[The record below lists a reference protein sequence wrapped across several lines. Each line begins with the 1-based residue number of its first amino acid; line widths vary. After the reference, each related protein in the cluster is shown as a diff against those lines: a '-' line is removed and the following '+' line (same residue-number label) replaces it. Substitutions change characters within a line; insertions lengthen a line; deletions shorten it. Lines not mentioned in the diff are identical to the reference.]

1 MNYIRLMN
9 YIRRMD
15 FIRSTDNHSPSSG
28 RGQVLDHKHRPITDS
43 RRTSPP
49 TRGTRRRP
57 RQARRTSQ
65 RRVGGRG
72 SRFET
77 AAATARFTR
86 AQGVLGARDR
96 RYRQAASKRGLFA
109 GASPATVGRAAF
121 NIAVLGLLGWVL
133 VWFFASDQFYV
144 SQIVVTGNSRLAAEM
159 IRQVSGLQGYSIFW
173 IDPRRTAGRIMESL
187 PPVTSVQVRHGLS
200 NTVTLLVTEHEE
212 QIMWQVSGVRYWV
225 DELGHLRP
233 AQNEADELHPGE
245 VLAPESTVLVNDIR
259 PNLPADVM
267 SPGVLSVDPDALV
280 AARQIV
286 HLLPE
291 VRVIEY
297 APATGLRFHHPR
309 GWLVYLGTGSDMP
322 RKVNLL
328 RAIEVQFAGRDVLQ
342 PTLIDLRY
350 PASPYYR
357 LPEDALPGGD

>member
-1 MNYIRLMN
+1 
-9 YIRRMD
+9 
-15 FIRSTDNHSPSSG
+15 
-28 RGQVLDHKHRPITDS
+28 VLDHKHRPITHS

-49 TRGTRRRP
+49 ARGAQRRP

-65 RRVGGRG
+65 RGVGGRR

-77 AAATARFTR
+77 TAATARFTR
-86 AQGVLGARDR
+86 AQGVLGVRDR

-121 NIAVLGLLGWVL
+121 NIVFLSLLGWVL
-133 VWFFASDQFYV
+133 VWFFASDRFYV
-144 SQIVVTGNSRLAAEM
+144 SQIVVVGNSRLSAEM
-159 IRQVSGLQGYSIFW
+159 IRQVSGLQEYSTFW
-173 IDPRRTAGRIMESL
+173 IDPRRTAARIVESL

-200 NTVTLLVTEHEE
+200 NTVTLLVKEREE

-225 DELGHLRP
+225 DEDGHLRP
-233 AQNEADELHPGE
+233 AQNEADKLHPGE
-245 VLAPESTVLVNDIR
+245 VPPPEWTPTSEWTLLVNDIR
-259 PNLPADVM
+259 PNPPVDVL

-309 GWLVYLGTGSDMP
+309 GWLVYLGTGSDMS

-328 RAIEVQFAGRDVLQ
+328 RAIEVQFAGKEVVQ

-350 PASPYYR
+350 PDSPYYR
-357 LPEDALPGGD
+357 LPENALPGGD